1 MYSVCKSGVIR
12 KMDELRER
20 ERERDRDRE
29 GIHAV
34 LYSKRTPQDILSS
47 IILIIPKKKKEKK
60 LSFFWLEYENENEG
74 GIDFLQ
80 CVGAKSQR
88 RGERKKNRTY

>member
-1 MYSVCKSGVIR
+1 MYSVYKGGVIR

-20 ERERDRDRE
+20 ERKIGE

-47 IILIIPKKKKEKK
+47 IILIIPKKKKKK
-60 LSFFWLEYENENEG
+60 KTLFFL
-74 GIDFLQ
+74 
-80 CVGAKSQR
+80 
-88 RGERKKNRTY
+88 GE